1 VGLSIFSWIIAHVS
15 LEAEPGTAAPSV
27 FLLHDSMEKDK
38 RIIAV
43 KLIAI
48 PENFIWGIVK

>member
-1 VGLSIFSWIIAHVS
+1 
-15 LEAEPGTAAPSV
+15 
-27 FLLHDSMEKDK
+27 MEKDK